1 MLPEDCVQ
9 MDPLPFMEEVERKG
23 KPPEN
28 AEFFQATRQAWL
40 GEARGPQAVPTDTA
54 SYSTA

>member
-1 MLPEDCVQ
+1 MFEW
-9 MDPLPFMEEVERKG
+9 FMEEVERKG

-54 SYSTA
+54 SYSIA